1 MWHHW
6 PLASLL
12 GSAPHTM
19 VLGGGAGEV
28 DKTPTPQN
36 FSQLN
41 RRDALRPPN
50 PKSQTASYPRT
61 KT

>member
-1 MWHHW
+1 MA
-6 PLASLL
+6 PLAPCLSSGLCTSHN
-12 GSAPHTM
+12 G
-19 VLGGGAGEV
+19 VVGGGAGEV
-28 DKTPTPQN
+28 GKTPTPQN

-41 RRDALRPPN
+41 RRDVLRPPN